1 MTAMRTTMSDRP
13 LSIVTIL
20 ERAERHHG
28 HKTIASVESVG
39 SLVRRTYADW
49 GARVRRVVSILDQL
63 GISENGVV
71 ATYAPNTLR
80 HLEVYYAAP
89 CSGRV
94 MHALNTR
101 LSATEIAYIMNHAG
115 DEVVFVDSHL
125 VEKLLPALS
134 TATNLRH
141 LVVLGDVESVATDV
155 HVEGVEVHRY
165 EDLLSA
171 ASPGELRALEER
183 SPAAVAYTSGTTG
196 NPKAVVYNHRS
207 VYLQAMSTMTRD
219 SLGVAEEDVVLPIV
233 PMFHANTWGLAHAS
247 VAAGSRLVL
256 PGADLSGAALADLIV
271 EERVSVSAAVPT
283 VWTSVLPHLAG
294 RDASSLRVIVTGG
307 APVPVALSEAYREQT
322 GTPLLNGWAMTETSA
337 TGAWGRL
344 LGEERDL
351 PAPVQAELRATAAHM
366 AFGIEAR
373 IVNDEGEPLPWDGV
387 ASGELQVRGPWVTVS
402 YYDDPRSDASFSAD
416 GWLRTGDVA
425 TIDQCARVRLM
436 DRAKD
441 LIKSGGEWISSAE
454 IESALLKHPDVAEA
468 AVIAVTSTC
477 WSERP
482 LACVVRKETAAA
494 TAEELLEFVSHTL
507 PRWKVPD
514 QIAFLESIPRTS
526 VGKYSKVDLRAQF
539 ADVVLP

>member
-1 MTAMRTTMSDRP
+1 MSAMRSTMSDRP
-13 LSIVTIL
+13 LSIVAIL

-28 HKTIASVESVG
+28 HKTISSVESAG
-39 SLVRRTYADW
+39 RLVRRTYADW
-49 GARVRRVVSILDQL
+49 GARVRRVVSVLDQL
-63 GISENGVV
+63 GISEAGVV

-94 MHALNTR
+94 IHALNTR
-101 LSATEIAYIMNHAG
+101 LSASEIAYLANHAG
-115 DEVVFVDSHL
+115 DEVVFVDADL
-125 VEKLLPALS
+125 VEKLVPALGM
-134 TATNLRH
+134 TTKLRH
-141 LVVLGDVESVATDV
+141 LVVLGDADQALGDIQ
-155 HVEGVEVHRY
+155 VEGVEVHRY
-165 EDLLSA
+165 EDLMSQVP
-171 ASPGELRALEER
+171 PGELRVIEER
-183 SPAAVAYTSGTTG
+183 SPAAIACTSGTTG
-196 NPKAVVYNHRS
+196 NPKAVVYSHRS

-233 PMFHANTWGLAHAS
+233 PMFHANTWGLVHAS
-247 VAAGSRLVL
+247 VAAGSRLIL

-271 EERVSVSAAVPT
+271 EERVTVSAAVPT
-283 VWTSVLPHLAG
+283 VWRSVLPHLAG
-294 RDASSLRVIVTGG
+294 RDASSLRVVVTGG
-307 APVPVALSEAYREQT
+307 ASLPVALSEAYREQT

-351 PAPVQAELRATAAHM
+351 PATVQAELRATAAHM

-373 IVNDEGEPLPWDGV
+373 IVNDQGEPQPWDGIT
-387 ASGELQVRGPWVTVS
+387 SGELQVRGPWVTVS
-402 YYDDPRSDASFSAD
+402 YHDDPRSDASFSAD

-468 AVIAVTSTC
+468 AVIAVKSTC

-482 LACVVRKETAAA
+482 LACVVRNETATA
-494 TAEELLEFVSHTL
+494 TAEELLEFVGRTL
-507 PRWKVPD
+507 PKWKVPD
-514 QIAFLESIPRTS
+514 RISFLDSIPRTS
-526 VGKYSKVDLRAQF
+526 VGKYSKVGLRAQF
-539 ADVVLP
+539 EDVVLP

>member
-1 MTAMRTTMSDRP
+1 MTAMRTTMSDMP

-28 HKTIASVESVG
+28 HKTISSVESRG
-39 SLVRRTYADW
+39 RLARRSYREW
-49 GARVRRVVSILDQL
+49 GARVRRVVSVLDQL
-63 GISENGVV
+63 GISEGGVV

-94 MHALNTR
+94 VHALNTR
-101 LSATEIAYIMNHAG
+101 LSASEIAYIMNHAG
-115 DEVVFVDSHL
+115 DEVVFVDSDL
-125 VEKLLPALS
+125 VEKLVLALGS
-134 TATNLRH
+134 VTKLRH
-141 LVVLGDVESVATDV
+141 LVVLGDADRAVGDIQ
-155 HVEGVEVHRY
+155 VEGVEVHRY
-165 EDLLSA
+165 EDLLGA
-171 ASPGELRALEER
+171 ASLGELRVVEER

-196 NPKAVVYNHRS
+196 NPKAVVYSHRS

-233 PMFHANTWGLAHAS
+233 PMFHANTWGLVHAS
-247 VAAGSRLVL
+247 VAAGSRLIL
-256 PGADLSGAALADLIV
+256 PGADLSGAALAGLIV

-294 RDASSLRVIVTGG
+294 RDASSLRVVVTGG
-307 APVPVALSEAYREQT
+307 APLPVALSEAYREQT

-344 LGEERDL
+344 LGDERDL
-351 PAPVQAELRATAAHM
+351 PATVQAELRATAAHM

-373 IVNDEGEPLPWDGV
+373 IVNDQGEPQPWDGIT
-387 ASGELQVRGPWVTVS
+387 SGELQVRGPWVTVS

-468 AVIAVTSTC
+468 AVIAVKSIC

-482 LACVVRKETAAA
+482 LACVVRNETATA
-494 TAEELLEFVSHTL
+494 TAEELLVFVGQAL
-507 PRWKVPD
+507 PKWKVPD
-514 QIAFLESIPRTS
+514 RISFLDSMPRTS
-526 VGKYSKVDLRAQF
+526 VGKYSKVQLRAQF
-539 ADVVLP
+539 EDVVLP